1 LKAVTGWTG
10 RGLRAG
16 LLVALVLLLLTS
28 LLLVLPVK
36 ASDTTI
42 WVDPQL
48 NYVGV
53 GDNFTVEVRLGD
65 VQNLF
70 TWVVALSFNASVLN
84 VLNVT
89 LAPDH
94 IFNGHEIVTPDPLID
109 NVEGY
114 VLHGATLMGSDETS
128 GSGGLDQ
135 ITFAVVGH
143 GQSTLKIDREG
154 DGSISEGY
162 GSFLLDVNI
171 NNIAF
176 TAVDGYHH
184 NHLVGDVTGL
194 GGKPDARV
202 NMVDVAYL
210 VIRFDTK
217 PGSPKWDPTADLNG
231 DGIVNMKDVNVVMS
245 NFGHRWP

>member
-1 LKAVTGWTG
+1 
-10 RGLRAG
+10 LRAG

-28 LLLVLPVK
+28 LLLVLPVR
-36 ASDTTI
+36 ASDTTV
-42 WVDPQL
+42 WVDPQW

-53 GDNFTVEVRLGD
+53 GDNFTVEVRLDG

-94 IFNGHEIVTPDPLID
+94 VFNGHDIVTPDPLID

-114 VLHGATLMGSDETS
+114 VLHGATLLGNDRAS
-128 GSGGLDQ
+128 GSGGLDR

-143 GQSTLKIDREG
+143 GQSTLRIDREG

-162 GSFLLDVNI
+162 GSFLLDVNL
-171 NNIAF
+171 NNITFA
-176 TAVDGYHH
+176 ASDGYHH

-194 GGKPDARV
+194 NRKPDGRV

-210 VIRFDTK
+210 VMLFDTK

-231 DGIVNMKDVNVVMS
+231 DGVVNMKDINVAMS
-245 NFGHRWP
+245 NFGLHWP